1 MKKKIISLIIT
12 LLLVVNLLPASV
24 LAAPLNTEDV
34 VILYEND
41 VHCVIEGYSKLAALK
56 NELKQTYE
64 HVGVVSG
71 GDYIQGTSLGVISK
85 GEYIIELMNLVGYDA
100 VTLGNHE
107 FDYRIDR
114 LEELIDMMDTKPIS
128 CNFQKIGEDTS
139 YFKPYSIVSYGDV
152 DVAFVGI
159 TTPSTL
165 TSSFP
170 DQFKYDNG
178 DFKYTFNS
186 STLYEVVQKNIDAA
200 EAEGAD
206 YVIALSHIG
215 YADDEIYGDLEDIE
229 TLIRNT
235 EGFDVVLD
243 AHSHSVIEEMWI
255 ADKSGNEVLL
265 SSTGTKFEN
274 IGKLTIKNGEFST
287 ELISVKDY
295 QSTDP
300 ILDARIQQINDE
312 YSILGERKVAV
323 TEVDLIIKDAD
334 GNRLV
339 RTTETNLGD
348 LCAEAY
354 RYAMD
359 ADIGY
364 VNGGGLRADIPAGDI
379 TFNDL
384 LSVFPF
390 NNTVV
395 MAEVSGQTIKD
406 MMEMAMS
413 VYPAEN
419 GAFPHLSGITF
430 SVNKA
435 IASSVVLS
443 EAEEFIGV
451 DGKYRVYDIKI
462 YNRETEQYEPISLSG
477 TYTIA
482 ASNYFLIDR
491 GSGMKMLENATVI
504 RDDGMLDVEAL
515 ERYIVEALD
524 GVVSEE
530 EYAEAKISVTFT
542 DGEITDSPEGGEP
555 EIGEPENPEGGTGD
569 SENDGENNT
578 PDTPDSGANEDDSS
592 DIIIWIIVAS
602 VAVIAA
608 ILTIIVVK
616 KKR

>member
-1 MKKKIISLIIT
+1 
-12 LLLVVNLLPASV
+12 
-24 LAAPLNTEDV
+24 
-34 VILYEND
+34 
-41 VHCVIEGYSKLAALK
+41 
-56 NELKQTYE
+56 
-64 HVGVVSG
+64 
-71 GDYIQGTSLGVISK
+71 
-85 GEYIIELMNLVGYDA
+85 
-100 VTLGNHE
+100 
-107 FDYRIDR
+107 
-114 LEELIDMMDTKPIS
+114 MMDTKPIS
-128 CNFQKIGEDTS
+128 CNFRKIGEDTS

-152 DVAFVGI
+152 DVAFIGI

-165 TSSFP
+165 TSSSP

-243 AHSHSVIEEMWI
+243 AHSHSVIEEMRI

-287 ELISVKDY
+287 ELIRVKDY
-295 QSTDP
+295 KSTDP

-323 TEVDLIIKDAD
+323 TEVDLITKDAD

-348 LCAEAY
+348 LCAEAF
-354 RYAMD
+354 RYVMD

-364 VNGGGLRADIPAGDI
+364 VNGGGIRADIPVGDI

-384 LSVFPF
+384 LSVLPF

-395 MAEVSGQTIKD
+395 MAEVSGQTIRD

-435 IASSVVLS
+435 IASSVVLN

-451 DGKYRVYDIKI
+451 DGEYRVYNIRI
-462 YNRETEQYEPISLSG
+462 YNKETEQYEPISLTE

-491 GSGMKMLENATVI
+491 GSGMKMLENVTVI
-504 RDDGMLDVEAL
+504 RDDGILDVEAL

-524 GVVSEE
+524 GIVSEE

-542 DGEITDSPEGGEP
+542 DGEITDSPES
-555 EIGEPENPEGGTGD
+555 GEPENPKGDTSD
-569 SENDGENNT
+569 SENDVENST
-578 PDTPDSGANEDDSS
+578 PDTPSESKNADDTS
-592 DIIIWIIVAS
+592 DIIIWIVVAS
-602 VAVIAA
+602 VAVIAV

-616 KKR
+616 KKH